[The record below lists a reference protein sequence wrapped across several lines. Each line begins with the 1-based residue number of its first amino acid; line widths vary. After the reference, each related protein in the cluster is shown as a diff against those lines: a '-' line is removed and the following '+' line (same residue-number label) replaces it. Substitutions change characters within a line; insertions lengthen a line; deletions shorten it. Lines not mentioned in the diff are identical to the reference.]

1 MWGIVAEFV
10 FQGTSALTL
19 DGKGRITVPAR
30 QRDVLAALTNSQL
43 TLTKHPVGC
52 LLVFPRPAWE
62 AFRERLLALSME
74 ADGWRRVF
82 LGSAVDVDVDAA
94 ARVLVPPELRAAAGL
109 ARDVLLL
116 GMGQRLELWDAAR
129 YAAHEAQVM
138 ASPMPAAIRD
148 FAF

>member
-1 MWGIVAEFV
+1 M

-30 QRDVLAALTNSQL
+30 QRDALVALTDGQL

-62 AFRERLLALSME
+62 AFRERLLTLSME

-82 LGSAVDVDVDAA
+82 LGSAVDLGVDSA

-138 ASPMPAAIRD
+138 ASPMPVAIRD
-148 FAF
+148 FVF